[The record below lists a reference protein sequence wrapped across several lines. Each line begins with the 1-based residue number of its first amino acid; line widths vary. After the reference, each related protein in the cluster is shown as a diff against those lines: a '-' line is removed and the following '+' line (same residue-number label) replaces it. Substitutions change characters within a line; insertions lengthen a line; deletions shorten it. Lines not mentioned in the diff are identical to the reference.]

1 MATKKKP
8 TKKMMLDEL
17 MDIIEEYNQDKELV
31 KMIANSDNPEEIK
44 ERPRLSVKPAD
55 KIAAIA
61 KVCQLMGFNEPDRIE
76 TTNKTIT
83 LQF

>member
-1 MATKKKP
+1 MAKKRV

-17 MDIIEEYNQDKELV
+17 VDIIDEYNSDKELV
-31 KMIANSDNPEEIK
+31 KMIANSENPGDIK
-44 ERPRLSVKPAD
+44 ERPRLAVKPAD

-61 KVCQLMGFNEPDRIE
+61 KVCQLMGFNEPEKIE
-76 TTNKTIT
+76 TNNKTIT